1 MTSYITE
8 KNERKL
14 EYFSDII
21 MQEVEK
27 KKNDANFKLETE
39 LRQHNSA
46 TLEITARDSNQALQ
60 AKQDQIHQQANRQIT
75 TAKVRAMA
83 QYVQTRNQ
91 QIDLLFVAVMAQLAQ
106 FTQQAEY
113 ETYLIERINK
123 TKTISSFSIVKLS
136 PLDMRLEETI
146 KTATNLT
153 PETGND
159 DFIGGFILLNE
170 NRTIQIDYTF
180 KTKLAIIKKDFD
192 YSQQAI

>member
-1 MTSYITE
+1 MASYITE

-21 MQEVEK
+21 MREVEK
-27 KKNDANFKLETE
+27 KKNDANFKLAAE

-46 TLEITARDSNQALQ
+46 TLEITARDNKQALQ
-60 AKQDQIHQQANRQIT
+60 AKQDQIQQQANRQIT

-91 QIDLLFVAVMAQLAQ
+91 QTDLLFIAVMAQLAQ
-106 FTQQAEY
+106 FTQQTEY
-113 ETYLIERINK
+113 ETYLIACINK
-123 TKTISSFSIVKLS
+123 MKNISNFTIVKLS

-146 KTATNLT
+146 KTATGLT
-153 PETGND
+153 PETGD
-159 DFIGGFILLNE
+159 DNFIGGFILLNE

-180 KTKLAIIKKDFD
+180 KTRLAIIKKDFD
-192 YSQQAI
+192 FNQLAI